1 MQSQDL
7 PFHFSYFLSQDP
19 FFLSCVFIVA
29 KNTNSASLNVGIK
42 ACAVVAIPGMLG
54 DAPEA
59 SLVSWDL
66 H

>member
-7 PFHFSYFLSQDP
+7 PFYFSQFP
-19 FFLSCVFIVA
+19 FPRTLFLSCVFIVA
-29 KNTNSASLNVGIK
+29 KNTSSASLNVGTK
-42 ACAVVAIPGMLG
+42 TCAVVAIPGMLG

-59 SLVSWDL
+59 SPVSWDL